1 LGWNGSEALI
11 GVEDPSEYRF
21 VEEALFNVAMLD
33 IQMARMNEEEA
44 AAAEA
49 AEAAAEAAEAAE
61 TTARASQA
69 AAAVAGRGGAG
80 DGERDAEHGA
90 EAGAEAAAAAGAV
103 AGAAAAAGM
112 GSTGSAEV
120 VTVMPTPTPTPT
132 PAERYREAEKALREL
147 LTLADDAAWGAGGPG
162 TLTSFDP
169 GEVRRQLDFVVRPA
183 VLRYDRG
190 RAVQVDPIKPTLKA
204 PGTKRLKLKY
214 DKSLPNLLRFCFQI
228 QLAPLHRGRLPPFL
242 STSSASSSSHDNKVG
257 RCRLTLSKP
266 RCNRLE
272 VSS

>member
-1 LGWNGSEALI
+1 MGWNGSEALI

-132 PAERYREAEKALREL
+132 PTPAERYREAEKALREL

-162 TLTSFDP
+162 TLTSFNP
-169 GEVRRQLDFVVRPA
+169 GDVRRQLDFVVLPA

-190 RAVQVDPIKPTLKA
+190 Q
-204 PGTKRLKLKY
+204 G
-214 DKSLPNLLRFCFQI
+214 
-228 QLAPLHRGRLPPFL
+228 
-242 STSSASSSSHDNKVG
+242 
-257 RCRLTLSKP
+257 LTLVPISAQ
-266 RCNRLE
+266 LE
-272 VSS
+272 LFRPPYSPLNS